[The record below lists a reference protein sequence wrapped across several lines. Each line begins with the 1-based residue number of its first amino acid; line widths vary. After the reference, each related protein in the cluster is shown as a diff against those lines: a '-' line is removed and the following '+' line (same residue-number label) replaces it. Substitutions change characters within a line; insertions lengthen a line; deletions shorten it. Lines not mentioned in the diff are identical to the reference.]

1 MSRISGARIDEL
13 STWRDKIA
21 RRANASAEEVSN
33 LLARTGIRPSPLP
46 ATPSRLTVKRI
57 EFTGRKINTQPPAR
71 DGMFHF
77 LWDGLSSGPWVMMTD
92 GNLKGKSSVI
102 EIIKWMLRGHPS
114 SILRDDIKRWLQ
126 HVSLDFQLGEKH
138 IKVEVAMGEDKLQG
152 NLLQLRE
159 NRDESLKL
167 ASFSTPNEFQETMS
181 SFFMKE
187 LDLEVIQAFR
197 EGSEEPATHDWQAL
211 SGALFIGTD
220 YKALLGEVV
229 VDGLAGSLLRMYLGL
244 PWISTLSMAKA
255 NLKVAEREQARQST
269 QFVEEQ
275 RRFRARL
282 EQIDKELKGKRKRL
296 QSIQSD
302 REVRDKHRESIAE
315 KTRIA
320 NQLREVGIQ
329 RAVLAAA
336 LDEASLAYNEDRRE
350 LLRFQEGEAA
360 YAVFRA
366 LDPEMCPRCEGHIGE
381 DRRQREKDTNG
392 CSVCG
397 EQLSTQPDDPEE
409 LSQILQARVDASHEA
424 HERGQNALQELED
437 RLKKLQ
443 EEEAVIDLEC
453 DRLGRILDN
462 GFDEYHD
469 LRAEVRM
476 LEKEQETTVI
486 SSERTCQQPAPE
498 LAILQAV
505 VKETE
510 SQVEGLKNELL
521 NNASQEIV
529 RLAQEFGMTAIT
541 SATLRGNASLEVIT
555 NGERTTYSK
564 LTGGEQL
571 RLKVAT
577 VLAMLKVSEKK
588 GVGRH
593 PGLLFIDSPKNH
605 QMIDEDFKHLLSGLR
620 SAVETL
626 PHLQVFVASTSSAIL
641 KQWIG
646 EDDKRIQQA
655 VGEDGLDHRFVHCH
669 PPSRSEQP

>member
-1 MSRISGARIDEL
+1 MNRISGTKTDAL
-13 STWRDKIA
+13 SVSTWRDKIA
-21 RRANASAEEVSN
+21 KRASASLDEVN
-33 LLARTGIRPSPLP
+33 ALLARTGIRPSPLP
-46 ATPSRLTVKRI
+46 ATPSRLTIQRI
-57 EFTGRKINTQPPAR
+57 EFTGCKVDTQPPAR
-71 DGMFHF
+71 DGAFHF
-77 LWDGLSSGPWVMMTD
+77 LWDDLSSGPWVMMTD

-114 SILRDDIKRWLQ
+114 SILRDDIKKWLQ
-126 HVSLDFQLGEKH
+126 HVSLDFRLGEKH
-138 IKVEVAMGEDKLQG
+138 LKVEIDLDDGKLQG
-152 NLLQLRE
+152 RLIQPME
-159 NRDESLKL
+159 NMQEDLVL
-167 ASFSTPNEFQETMS
+167 ANFFTPNEFQETMS

-269 QFVEEQ
+269 HFAEEQ
-275 RRFRARL
+275 RRSRARL
-282 EQIDKELKGKRKRL
+282 EQIDKELEGKRKRL
-296 QSIQSD
+296 QRIQSD
-302 REVRDKHRESIAE
+302 KEVRNKHRESIAG
-315 KTRIA
+315 KTHIA
-320 NQLREVGIQ
+320 NQLRELGTQ
-329 RAVLAAA
+329 RAELAVS
-336 LDEASLAYNEDRRE
+336 LDEASLAYNADRRE

-381 DRRQREKDTNG
+381 ERRQREKDTNG

-397 EQLSTQPDDPEE
+397 EQISMQTDDPEE
-409 LSQILQARVDASHEA
+409 RSQILQAQVEASRKA
-424 HERGQNALQELED
+424 HDRGKAALQELED
-437 RLKKLQ
+437 RLKELQ
-443 EEEAVIDLEC
+443 FEEAAIDLEC
-453 DRLGRILDN
+453 DRLGRILDD

-469 LRAEVRM
+469 LRAEIRM
-476 LEKEQETTVI
+476 LEKEQQTIVI
-486 SSERTCQQPAPE
+486 YSEGSGQQLAPGR
-498 LAILQAV
+498 AILQAV

-510 SQVEGLKNELL
+510 SQVEGLKVELL
-521 NNASQEIV
+521 NSVSQEIV

-555 NGERTTYSK
+555 NGEKTTYSK

-577 VLAMLKVSEKK
+577 VLAILKVSEKK

-605 QMIDEDFKHLLSGLR
+605 QMIDGDFKHLLSGLR

-626 PHLQVFVASTSSAIL
+626 PHLQVFVASTYSEIL

-646 EDDKRIQQA
+646 EEEKRIRHA
-655 VGEDGLDHRFVHCH
+655 VGEGYLW
-669 PPSRSEQP
+669 